1 MPHHYNILR
10 TEKVKTRADI
20 TNASEHNF
28 RLRMQSNID
37 ASKTHLN
44 KVLLNTLGAD
54 VKQANSLQIKLTEF
68 YQSLGIKE
76 KKDNVLMMEFV
87 VSASPEFFEGKNQ
100 AEVEKWA
107 NHQIDFFKKEFGD
120 QVKIAVLHLDETT
133 PHLHIMIGTEIKSV
147 KNYKNRYGACQKETW
162 SLNADRYNPQFLTD
176 LHTKHYEW
184 NKKPYPKLK
193 RGVKGSMREHK
204 SLKQFYE
211 VVDKALSTNYEKAIQ
226 DVLDSLETGFISGKV
241 SIDEVKDKFAPMIN
255 QLLKQNKALKEKYS
269 LDLKE
274 MLEEINA
281 REIRLTAEEQILNE
295 RKAVYSNFIKK
306 IDEKD
311 SEIKT
316 LKAEN
321 ERLKKLIPKQKQH
334 LEPSGNKFNQKLAI

>member
-1 MPHHYNILR
+1 MPHTYNILR
-10 TEKVKTRADI
+10 TTKVKTRSDI

-54 VKQANSLQIKLTEF
+54 VKQSNSLQIKLTEF

-76 KKDNVLMMEFV
+76 KKDNVLMMEFI
-87 VSASPEFFEGKNQ
+87 VSASPEFFAGKNQ

-107 NHQIDFFKKEFGD
+107 NHQIGFFQKEFGE

-133 PHLHIMIGTEIKSV
+133 PHLHIMIGTEVKSV
-147 KNYKNRYGACQKETW
+147 KNYKNRYGMCQKETW

-226 DVLDSLETGFISGKV
+226 DVLDSLETGFLSGKV
-241 SIDEVKDKFAPMIN
+241 SISEVKDKFAPMIH
-255 QLLKQNKALKEKYS
+255 QLLKQNKALKEKYA

-281 REIRLTAEEQILNE
+281 REIRLTAEEKILDE

-321 ERLKKLIPKQKQH
+321 ERLRKLLPKAKSE